1 MTSVFDLQTGRQ
13 GGQLWRQEGV
23 WGWAIRRCFA
33 AVQATPVDRG
43 DLARGVA
50 MTPRSLSCTV
60 RIALVV
66 AILTGACSTSAPTSQ
81 ADTAPASLE
90 ATASGPTTTEVRS
103 GEATPSTV
111 AQPAAAS
118 PTSSAVESST
128 TGAPEPT
135 PAPASTS
142 VLIDATD
149 VVVDASSTLAP
160 IGAFTYEPANTLDGD
175 RDTALNHDSTGGGLP
190 PEGQF
195 LRYTFATPI
204 HLTRID
210 IVNGYAKSETA
221 FGENARVETI
231 SARIG
236 LSSPAIVFPLADTH
250 QIQTLEH
257 DFGLVTEVSLVIDSV
272 YPGTKYRDVAITDVF
287 FYAIV
292 GP

>member
-1 MTSVFDLQTGRQ
+1 
-13 GGQLWRQEGV
+13 
-23 WGWAIRRCFA
+23 
-33 AVQATPVDRG
+33 
-43 DLARGVA
+43 
-50 MTPRSLSCTV
+50 MTPRNLSCTV
-60 RIALVV
+60 RIALAV
-66 AILTGACSTSAPTSQ
+66 AILTGACSTSQ
-81 ADTAPASLE
+81 ADTAPESIE
-90 ATASGPTTTEVRS
+90 ATASGPTTTEDRS
-103 GEATPSTV
+103 VAATPSTI
-111 AQPAAAS
+111 AQPAATSPTS
-118 PTSSAVESST
+118 PTSSTVESST

-135 PAPASTS
+135 PAPAPTS
-142 VLIDATD
+142 VLIDAAD

-160 IGAFTYEPANTLDGD
+160 IGTFTYEPANTLDGD
-175 RDTALNHDSTGGGLP
+175 RDTAWNHDSTGSGLP

-236 LSSPAIVFPLADTH
+236 LSSPAVVFPLADTH

-287 FYAIV
+287 FYAVV